1 MTRPLPY
8 ARMYMAR
15 ILLVVALIALIAA
28 ALLPSGDVSGLSL
41 LFGRFHP
48 LLVHLPIGILV
59 LAVGL
64 FAWMRLGFGERAAA
78 AVPTLMHLGAWSA
91 IAAAWAGLDLEAGG
105 GYGGDDVLYHK
116 IAGMAVATLAVVV
129 VFFDYG
135 RLRQGVQ
142 AVFTAP
148 VTRLHGWTVGV
159 LLVAVVFAGHLGG
172 NLTHGPDF
180 VTEHLPDPIRSMLG
194 GGAKSSFA
202 SLEDP
207 GQLPVYETLIRP
219 ALEARCTSCHGES
232 QAKGKLRLDTPE
244 HILAGGTSGDA
255 LVAGQPDASEMLRRI
270 RLPASH
276 EDAMPPDGRPG
287 LSVANAILLEWWIVS
302 GASFDQKLSEAEQ
315 TQLVSFVLDGLGIG
329 EIKTGIF
336 ALDVTPPDSMAVVRL
351 GDTGLSVLRLGE
363 SESYL
368 SIRCIRADACLTDDQ
383 VAAMEPLMDQI
394 AWVDLGGA
402 QIDDARL
409 AIVARLPHLERLHV
423 QQTGITDE
431 GIKRL
436 AGREYLEYLNLYG
449 TQVTDSSLAVLQD
462 LPALEAVYLWQTAV
476 SPEGAARLRESRS
489 GLVVD
494 TGAESS
500 PPTSTASSR

>member
-1 MTRPLPY
+1 MTGKLPY
-8 ARMYMAR
+8 ARMFTAR
-15 ILLVVALIALIAA
+15 ILLVVALIALYAA
-28 ALLPSGDVSGLSL
+28 ALLPSTEVSGFSQ

-59 LAVGL
+59 VAIGL
-64 FAWMRLGFGERAAA
+64 FAWMRTGFGERAAA

-129 VFFDYG
+129 VFLDYG

-148 VTRLHGWTVGV
+148 VTGLHRGSVVV
-159 LLVAVVFAGHLGG
+159 LFVSVVLAGHLGG

-180 VTEHLPDPIRSMLG
+180 LTEHLPGPIRSLLG
-194 GGAKSSFA
+194 DGPATSFA

-207 GQLPVYETLIRP
+207 GQLPVYESLIRP

-255 LVAGQPDASEMLRRI
+255 LVPGQPDASEMLRRV
-270 RLPASH
+270 RLPATH
-276 EDAMPPDGRPG
+276 EDAMPPDGRAG
-287 LSVANAILLEWWIVS
+287 LSVADAILLEWWIAS
-302 GASFDQKLSEAEQ
+302 GASFDQKLAE
-315 TQLVSFVLDGLGIG
+315 TERTPVVSFVLDALGIG

-336 ALDVTPPDSMAVVRL
+336 ALDVPPPDSMAVVRL
-351 GDTGLSVLRLGE
+351 GATGLSVLRLGE
-363 SESYL
+363 SEAFL
-368 SIRCIRADACLTDDQ
+368 SIRCVKADACLTDDQ
-383 VAAMEPLMDQI
+383 VAAIEPLTEQI

-402 QIDDARL
+402 QVDDARL
-409 AIVARLPHLERLHV
+409 AIVARLPHLERLHL
-423 QQTGITDE
+423 QQTRVTDE
-431 GIKRL
+431 GVKRL
-436 AGREYLEYLNLYG
+436 AGRQYLEYLNLYG
-449 TQVTDSSLAVLQD
+449 TQVSDSALVVLQD
-462 LPALEAVYLWQTAV
+462 LPALEAVYLWQTGV
-476 SPEGAARLRESRS
+476 SPEGAARLRESRA

-494 TGAESS
+494 TGADAGTT
-500 PPTSTASSR
+500 PQ